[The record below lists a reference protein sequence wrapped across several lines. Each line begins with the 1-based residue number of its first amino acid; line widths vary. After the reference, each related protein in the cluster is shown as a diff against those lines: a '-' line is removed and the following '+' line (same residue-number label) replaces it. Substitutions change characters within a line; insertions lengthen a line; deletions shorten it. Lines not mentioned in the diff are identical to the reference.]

1 VTPHRTTN
9 DGVDRVP
16 PFPIF
21 RAVIAPDGTS
31 ATLNGQVV
39 PTAGF
44 VDLLAAVHA
53 AAATAATHLGNRPVR
68 MDLTT
73 PTGQVRHLTAHP
85 CPTGPDPAGPDDA
98 GPDHA
103 WPEQAVAQPADAVLD
118 RRPQG
123 AAPAPARADDPAPHS
138 EPAGDPMGTQP
149 TTPLPAQLNGAVH
162 QRLTPLDDPL
172 PRRDTARPADT
183 PTSPAVQSPAAA
195 RPLRRPRAEDR
206 WLFGPTSDGAPRE
219 PAGPAAAASAP
230 HTGGAPP
237 APVPPLQPAGLLPRL
252 RPTAARPMV
261 GWQARV
267 HVWTRGRVTPPLS
280 AAERR
285 HRELVTAVQAPF
297 TGPRLVAVV
306 NPKGGAG
313 KTPAVLAAAA
323 TWGAHRG
330 SVIAWDDN
338 ETRGTLGMRAL
349 ADPRQP
355 TVAGLLADLPH
366 LEEASARVGDLAA
379 YLRPQGDARFDVL
392 ASDEDPARMA
402 QFGAVEFTRV
412 RYVLARFYGVTVV
425 DTGNNVR
432 AGNWQAAVDTADQ
445 LLVVSTYQ
453 RDSAV
458 TASWTLDHLYATGR
472 GHLADRA
479 VTVLSAATPSTDR
492 RTRAELRE
500 HFATRTRAVVEV
512 PYDPVI
518 ADGNH
523 LDLTA
528 LRPGTR
534 DAWLHATAA
543 LTDGLAR

>member
-1 VTPHRTTN
+1 MTPPRPP
-9 DGVDRVP
+9 DASVDRVP

-44 VDLLAAVHA
+44 ADLLAAVHA

-85 CPTGPDPAGPDDA
+85 CPTGPNPAGPDHA
-98 GPDHA
+98 APDNA
-103 WPEQAVAQPADAVLD
+103 WPEQAVAQPADAGVD
-118 RRPQG
+118 RRPEG
-123 AAPAPARADDPAPHS
+123 ATPAPAPADDPAPHP
-138 EPAGDPMGTQP
+138 EPAGDPMGTPP
-149 TTPLPAQLNGAVH
+149 TTPPPAQLNGAAH

-172 PRRDTARPADT
+172 PRRDAARPADT
-183 PTSPAVQSPAAA
+183 STSPAVQSPTAA
-195 RPLRRPRAEDR
+195 RPLRRPRAAEDR
-206 WLFGPTSDGAPRE
+206 WLFGPAPDEAPRE
-219 PAGPAAAASAP
+219 PAAAASAP

-237 APVPPLQPAGLLPRL
+237 APVPPLTPAGLLPRL
-252 RPTAARPMV
+252 RLTAARPTV

-267 HVWTRGRVTPPLS
+267 HAWTRGRVTPPPS

-285 HRELVTAVQAPF
+285 RRELVAAVQAPF
-297 TGPRLVAVV
+297 TGPRLVAVI

-355 TVAGLLADLPH
+355 TIAGLLADLPH

-402 QFGAVEFTRV
+402 QFGAAEFTRV
-412 RYVLARFYGVTVV
+412 RQVLARFYGMTVV

-432 AGNWQAAVDTADQ
+432 AGNWQAAVDAADQ
-445 LLVVSTYQ
+445 LLLVSTYQ

-472 GHLADRA
+472 GHLADTA
-479 VTVLSAATPSTDR
+479 VTVLSAATPATDR
-492 RTRAELRE
+492 RARLELRE
-500 HFATRTRAVVEV
+500 HFTARTRAVVEV

-518 ADGNH
+518 ADGEH
-523 LDLTA
+523 LDLAA
-528 LRPGTR
+528 LRPATR
-534 DAWLHATAA
+534 DAWFTATAA
-543 LTDGLAR
+543 LTDGLTS